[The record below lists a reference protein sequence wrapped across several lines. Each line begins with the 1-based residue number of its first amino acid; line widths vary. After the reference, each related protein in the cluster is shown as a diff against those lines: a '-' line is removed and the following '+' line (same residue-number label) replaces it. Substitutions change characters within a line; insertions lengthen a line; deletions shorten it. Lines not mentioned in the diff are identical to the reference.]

1 MTRWYAAVASV
12 CLSLLGTPNT
22 GWSIEGIPAESTAVR
37 ERLEPSALQSG
48 ICRQAPST
56 LLRMWP
62 VSGWDTSP
70 FSAERGHFNRES
82 DPCAQA

>member
-37 ERLEPSALQSG
+37 ERLRALG
-48 ICRQAPST
+48 ITVGHLPTGPST